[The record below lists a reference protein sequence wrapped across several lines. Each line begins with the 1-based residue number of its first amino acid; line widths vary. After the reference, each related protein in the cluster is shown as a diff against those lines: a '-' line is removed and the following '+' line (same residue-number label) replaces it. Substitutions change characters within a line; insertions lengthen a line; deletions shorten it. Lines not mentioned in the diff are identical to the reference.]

1 MKNEKFPRDQGTC
14 IIQQLDMF
22 KMLDLSCFWR
32 GRRVAKYG
40 KGRGGERGRREEEGG
55 GGNWVA

>member
-40 KGRGGERGRREEEGG
+40 EGRRGVRGG
-55 GGNWVA
+55 GGGKRVEGGIG